1 MLSNVID
8 TALEL
13 SVIGS
18 FTRIGYAARSR
29 LHDWRRAKT
38 DALRG
43 RTVLVTGPT
52 SGLGREATV
61 QLAALD
67 ARVIL
72 VGRTPSKLETLRDE
86 LAHRHGEDRFPI
98 VEADLGSLAST
109 RSAAADILASEPRLD
124 VVIDNAGAIF
134 PKRRVSEDGIEASMA
149 LMVVSPFTLVR
160 ALLPLLSR
168 SPDARVIAVT
178 SGGMYTQAL
187 DLDDMG
193 FQRGEYSGAKAYA
206 RAKRAQVAM
215 IREWSRR
222 VPRNAVRFNAMHPGW
237 ADTPGLSEMLPG
249 FHRLMGPVLRTPAE
263 GVDTLIWL
271 ATDPHAG
278 TDGGQ
283 LFLDRRP
290 RPFDRLPSTR
300 LRLDDRRRL
309 WNAVVRLSVDRDP
322 GGPR

>member
-29 LHDWRRAKT
+29 LHDWRRPEPE
-38 DALRG
+38 ALRG
-43 RTVLVTGPT
+43 QTVLVTGPT
-52 SGLGREATV
+52 SGLGREAAG
-61 QLAALD
+61 QLAALG

-72 VGRTPSKLETLRDE
+72 VGRTRSKLEDLQDE
-86 LAHRHGEDRFPI
+86 LTRRHGEDRFPI
-98 VEADLGSLAST
+98 VEADLGSLRST
-109 RSAAADILASEPRLD
+109 REAAAGIVANEPRLD
-124 VVIDNAGAIF
+124 VVVDNAGAIF
-134 PKRRVSEDGIEASMA
+134 PERRTSEDGIEASMA
-149 LMVVSPFTLVR
+149 LMVVCPFTLIR
-160 ALLPLLSR
+160 ALHPLLSR
-168 SPDARVIAVT
+168 SSDARVMAVT
-178 SGGMYTQAL
+178 SGGMYTQPL
-187 DLDDMG
+187 DLDDLQYRDG
-193 FQRGEYSGAKAYA
+193 DYSGAKAYA

-222 VPRNAVRFNAMHPGW
+222 FPGGAVRFNAMHPGW
-237 ADTPGLSEMLPG
+237 ADTPGLAEMLPG
-249 FHRLMGPVLRTPAE
+249 FHRLMQPVLRSPAE

-278 TDGGQ
+278 IPDGQ

-290 RPFDRLPSTR
+290 RPFDWLPSTR

-309 WNAVVRLSVDRDP
+309 WNAVLRLSAGADP
-322 GGPR
+322 DAPR